1 MARERTDMRKSRE
14 ILRHILQLKL
24 SYQVVEASLG
34 VSHGLVCRTLTKARE
49 RGLAWPE
56 IEPLSDDELEALLY
70 GPPSIPGATTTLP
83 DWPQVDAQLRRP
95 GVTLLLLH
103 QEYRHEHPEGLGYSQ
118 FCDHY
123 SRFRAKRPLIMRQS
137 HVAGDKLFVDYSG
150 KRPFYFDPESGERID
165 CELFVAVLGASNLTY
180 AEATAT
186 QRSGDFLRSHIRAHQ
201 YLGGVPRL
209 WVPDNLKSAVTRS
222 CRYEPTL
229 QSDYRE
235 LAAHYGAAVLPARPR
250 KPRDKAKVEVGVQ
263 IAQRWL
269 LACLRN
275 VRCFSLAE
283 LNGHIARLLEA
294 LNHRPMRV
302 YKCSRREL
310 FEKLER
316 QHLRPLPLHPFVLC
330 ETKEARVHIDYH
342 VELSGHY
349 YSVPYTLVGELVR
362 LRATETTVEIFH
374 HHKRVASH
382 VRSPRRGAHSTC
394 VEHMPKAHQKQQD
407 WSPGRILS
415 WAGKIGPHASS
426 LCQAI
431 LQDRRHPEQGY
442 RSCLGL
448 IRLERRYEAARIEA
462 ACERAFAAGARSYQ
476 SVKAILEG
484 GLDRIP
490 MPAAAPS
497 AVRLAPHENLR
508 GPDYYN

>member
-24 SYQVVEASLG
+24 SYKVVEASLG
-34 VSHGLVCRTLTKARE
+34 VSHGLVCRTLTKVRE
-49 RGLAWPE
+49 RGLAWLE
-56 IEPLSDDELEALLY
+56 IEPLSDDELETLLY
-70 GPPSIPGATTTLP
+70 GPPPIPAATTTLP

-103 QEYRHEHPEGLGYSQ
+103 QEYRLQHPAGLGYSQ

-123 SRFRAKRPLIMRQS
+123 SRFRAKRPLVMRQS

-150 KRPFYFDPESGERID
+150 KRPFYFDPHSGERID

-209 WVPDNLKSAVTRS
+209 WVPDNLKSAVTQS

-235 LAAHYGAAVLPARPR
+235 LAAHYGAAVLPTRPR

-283 LNGHIARLLEA
+283 LNGHIARLLET

-310 FEKLER
+310 F
-316 QHLRPLPLHPFVLC
+316 
-330 ETKEARVHIDYH
+330 
-342 VELSGHY
+342 
-349 YSVPYTLVGELVR
+349 
-362 LRATETTVEIFH
+362 
-374 HHKRVASH
+374 
-382 VRSPRRGAHSTC
+382 
-394 VEHMPKAHQKQQD
+394 
-407 WSPGRILS
+407 
-415 WAGKIGPHASS
+415 
-426 LCQAI
+426 
-431 LQDRRHPEQGY
+431 
-442 RSCLGL
+442 
-448 IRLERRYEAARIEA
+448 
-462 ACERAFAAGARSYQ
+462 
-476 SVKAILEG
+476 
-484 GLDRIP
+484 
-490 MPAAAPS
+490 
-497 AVRLAPHENLR
+497 
-508 GPDYYN
+508 